1 MPQYKYTS
9 TPLAL
14 SESFSTD
21 LSRPSYLGAAP
32 CDVDISVYM
41 YSFTTRAYY
50 RNREVHALWSH
61 PHSHKAI
68 QYILNAYKKPRK
80 PKNEKREGG
89 EVGRRGRRSH
99 RRIHSFIHSSL
110 EVLES

>member
-41 YSFTTRAYY
+41 YSFATRAYY

-61 PHSHKAI
+61 PHNHKAI
-68 QYILNAYKKPRK
+68 QYILNVYIKPRK
-80 PKNEKREGG
+80 PKMRRGKGVRWGGEGG
-89 EVGRRGRRSH
+89 VATGEF
-99 RRIHSFIHSSL
+99 IHSFIPA
-110 EVLES
+110 